1 MERSKVK
8 MATTA
13 AEVDQVA
20 MFNAMPIEF
29 LEPACAMIETY
40 IHVFGMPAGLATVAA
55 VQTMAL
61 MIHTSKMDGIISHG
75 AVYKAKGFTSHFE
88 YARLF
93 AEHTA
98 EPCDCEVCRESIAA
112 GRNAMRAYG
121 YDPYGSNAK

>member
-1 MERSKVK
+1 
-8 MATTA
+8 MATTVT
-13 AEVDQVA
+13 EVDQID
-20 MFNAMPIEF
+20 MFNAMPVEF

-40 IHVFGMPAGLATVAA
+40 IRVFGMPAGLATVAA
-55 VQTMAL
+55 VQAMAL
-61 MIHTSKMDGIISHG
+61 MIHTSKLYGIISHG

-98 EPCDCEVCRESIAA
+98 ESCDCEVCIECRAA